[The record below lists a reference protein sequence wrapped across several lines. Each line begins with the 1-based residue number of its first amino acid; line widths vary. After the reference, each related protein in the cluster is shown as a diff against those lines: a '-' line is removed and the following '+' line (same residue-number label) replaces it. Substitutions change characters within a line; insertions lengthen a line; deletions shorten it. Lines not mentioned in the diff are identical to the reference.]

1 MKRTRQLAG
10 LLVAVTAAIVLA
22 ACGSSSS
29 SSTTKHAAA
38 TTSSG
43 YSVGS
48 NASATTSNA
57 SASSVTVKTAKGKM
71 GTYLVG
77 PNGHALY
84 LWVADKNGKSV
95 CSGAC
100 AKIWPPLL
108 TSGKA
113 STSGGAMAADLG
125 TVKRS
130 DGKTQ
135 VTYKGHPLYY
145 YITDTK
151 PGMTTG
157 QGSNNF
163 GALWWLVAPSGQAIT
178 SSSSSSSSSSST
190 STSGGGGWG

>member
-10 LLVAVTAAIVLA
+10 LLVAATAATVLA

-57 SASSVTVKTAKGKM
+57 SASSVTVKTAKGKQ

-108 TSGKA
+108 TSGKPSA
-113 STSGGAMAADLG
+113 SGGAMSADLG
-125 TVKRS
+125 TIKRS

-145 YITDTK
+145 FVVDSGPGTTK
-151 PGMTTG
+151 G
-157 QGSNNF
+157 QGSQSF
-163 GALWWLVAPSGQAIT
+163 GARWWLIAPSGAAIT
-178 SSSSSSSSSSST
+178 VNGNSSVAPPIAY
-190 STSGGGGWG
+190 